1 MNKYYPTKELVAGWL
16 TEAGTDRRLG
26 GIKNIIGLVVKH
38 NDEEFFYS
46 ILDDCFFKILPSKQ
60 ERISNNDIYTNKLF
74 VEVYG
79 ILQSVG
85 EVFYKKI
92 KTDFIT
98 KDEIIKYRS
107 LIVGYYSDFDYIDKL
122 EIDTKVDYEDNLAF
136 DRYIISSE
144 PEYREKQGRPITYD
158 EKCIYGPVKNRKL

>member
-60 ERISNNDIYTNKLF
+60 ERISKNDIYTNKLF

-79 ILQSVG
+79 I
-85 EVFYKKI
+85 
-92 KTDFIT
+92 
-98 KDEIIKYRS
+98 
-107 LIVGYYSDFDYIDKL
+107 ID
-122 EIDTKVDYEDNLAF
+122 
-136 DRYIISSE
+136 S
-144 PEYREKQGRPITYD
+144 
-158 EKCIYGPVKNRKL
+158 